1 MPKSHS
7 GQSQRKFINCLIKFK
22 KIKSDRIIVW
32 LALNLLSI
40 GSVKCL
46 LATLLASG
54 HMTLRLYPGRQE
66 KYPPTSIS
74 MLILSVMVPV
84 TNTGLLDRH
93 DNFSL
98 QKSLVEN

>member
-1 MPKSHS
+1 
-7 GQSQRKFINCLIKFK
+7 
-22 KIKSDRIIVW
+22 
-32 LALNLLSI
+32 
-40 GSVKCL
+40 
-46 LATLLASG
+46 
-54 HMTLRLYPGRQE
+54 MTLRLYPGRQE